1 MPLCPSVVPLEMLQV
16 VQLQGGRTF
25 VLKVLKEGTSF
36 RTYM

>member
-25 VLKVLKEGTSF
+25 ILKVLKGRTNF